1 MTGYSEHL
9 AALLASSIDAPSRM
23 RPQQFANPVDRLHD
37 LLRGVVDVFLKI
49 AAYVDLDR
57 VHAGR

>member
-1 MTGYSEHL
+1 
-9 AALLASSIDAPSRM
+9 M